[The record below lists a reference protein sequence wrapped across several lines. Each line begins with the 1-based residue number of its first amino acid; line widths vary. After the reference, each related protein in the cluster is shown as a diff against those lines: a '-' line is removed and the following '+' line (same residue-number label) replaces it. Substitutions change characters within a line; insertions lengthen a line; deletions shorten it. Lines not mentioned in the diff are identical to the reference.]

1 MTKKEAF
8 IKEVEWVL
16 ENTTFAFSDQAMNF
30 FNDLKITK
38 EKEKPPITEKGVAIL
53 QAMRDNKDKYNNV
66 FKAKDVAEIMF
77 CSSRSVSGS
86 MRKLVTDGFVDKA
99 GTDPTVYSLTD
110 KGIDYQI
117 EVIVDESK
125 NF

>member
-8 IKEVEWVL
+8 INEVQWVL
-16 ENTTFAFSDQAMNF
+16 ENTTFQFTDQAMNF
-30 FNDLKITK
+30 FNDLKVSK
-38 EKEKPPITEKGVAIL
+38 EKEKPLITEKGVAIL
-53 QAMRDNKDKYNNV
+53 TAMRDNADKYNNI

-86 MRKLVTDGFVDKA
+86 MRKLVTDGFVDKT
-99 GTDPTVYSLTD
+99 GSDPTVYSLTE
-110 KGIDYQI
+110 KGMNCSL
-117 EVIVDESK
+117 EVKVDESE

>member
-99 GTDPTVYSLTD
+99 GTDPTVYSLTE
-110 KGIDYQI
+110 KGETCSL
-117 EVIVDESK
+117 EVKVDESE